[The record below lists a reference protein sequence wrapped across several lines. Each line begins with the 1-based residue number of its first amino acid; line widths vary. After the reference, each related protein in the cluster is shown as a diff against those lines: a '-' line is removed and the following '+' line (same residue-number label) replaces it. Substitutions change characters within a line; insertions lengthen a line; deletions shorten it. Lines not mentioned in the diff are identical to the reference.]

1 MPPGKP
7 FCETAYAFIN
17 VNMFKILK
25 FLEITYLESKTFI
38 TMVHYVAI
46 THDRKIVAFNLA
58 IDS

>member
-1 MPPGKP
+1 
-7 FCETAYAFIN
+7 
-17 VNMFKILK
+17 MFKILK